1 MNYIKLFEEFAKSVN
16 KLSGVA
22 LIVDDSILLVLPKKF
37 KRSNTKWSIPK
48 GHIEGGDSLTSALK
62 ELEEETGVVMD
73 RDYDYKFKVGY
84 KKSGIK
90 KKLEIFVYNKTRED
104 LVDYMKTNKLSLRS
118 KTVKKVL
125 KTGEIYDVK
134 FFPLSDAWDVIE
146 QVQQQI
152 IDNIDIGNVYPKS
165 DENVYNRVL
174 ESVSNKN
181 KFVWIHG
188 LPGSGKTT
196 YASNINKKGN
206 YVLLDDIMDISKVK
220 KELEEGNDIILVSP
234 YFDNYMEFSLDVKLK
249 DLLKD
254 FDYDLEEIW
263 FENNPKKCIS
273 NLNKRSV
280 HKIRSSS
287 IIPEINMF
295 SSKYK
300 IPSDVKQIEVWS

>member
-1 MNYIKLFEEFAKSVN
+1 MIYLKLFEEFAKSVN

-22 LIVDDSILLVLPKKF
+22 VIVDDSILLVLPKKF
-37 KRSNTKWSIPK
+37 KRSNIKWSIPK

-104 LVDYMKTNKLSLRS
+104 LVDYMKANKLALRS

-125 KTGEIYDVK
+125 NTGEIYDVQ

-152 IDNIDIGNVYPKS
+152 IDNIDIGNVYPKV
-165 DENVYNRVL
+165 E
-174 ESVSNKN
+174 ESISNKS

-196 YASNINKKGN
+196 LANDINKGGN
-206 YVLLDDIMDISKVK
+206 YVILDDIMDISKVK
-220 KELEEGNDIILVSP
+220 KELEDGNDIILVSP
-234 YFDNYMEFSLDVKLK
+234 YFDNYMGFSLDVKLK
-249 DLLKD
+249 EVLND
-254 FDYDLEEIW
+254 FDYDVEEIW
-263 FENNPKKCIS
+263 FKNDPEKCID
-273 NLNKRSV
+273 NLRS
-280 HKIRSSS
+280 RSEHNIKSYL
-287 IIPEINMF
+287 IIPEVNIF

-300 IPSDVKQIEVWS
+300 IPSDVVPIEVWS

>member
-1 MNYIKLFEEFAKSVN
+1 MIYLKLFEEFAKSVN

-22 LIVDDSILLVLPKKF
+22 VIVEDNILLVLPKKF

-48 GHIEGGDSLTSALK
+48 GHIEGDDSLTSALK

-73 RDYDYKFKVGY
+73 RDYDYKFKVNY
-84 KKSGIK
+84 MKSGIK

-104 LVDYMKTNKLSLRS
+104 LVDYMKANKLALRS

-125 KTGEIYDVK
+125 NTGEIYDVQ

-152 IDNIDIGNVYPKS
+152 IDNIDIGNVYPKV
-165 DENVYNRVL
+165 E
-174 ESVSNKN
+174 ESISNKS

-196 YASNINKKGN
+196 LANEINKDGN
-206 YVLLDDIMDISKVK
+206 YVILDDIMDISKVK

-234 YFDNYMEFSLDVKLK
+234 YFDNYMSFSLDVKLK
-249 DLLKD
+249 EVLND
-254 FDYDLEEIW
+254 FDYDVEEIW
-263 FENNPKKCIS
+263 FENDPEKCID
-273 NLNKRSV
+273 NLRS
-280 HKIRSSS
+280 RSEHNIKSS
-287 IIPEINMF
+287 LIIPEVNIF
-295 SSKYK
+295 SLKYK
-300 IPSDVKQIEVWS
+300 IPSDVEQIEVWS

>member
-1 MNYIKLFEEFAKSVN
+1 MIYLKLFEDFSKSFN

-22 LIVDDSILLVLPKKF
+22 VIVEGNILLVLPKKF

-48 GHIEGGDSLTSALK
+48 GHIEGGDSLTSALN

-73 RDYDYKFKVGY
+73 RDFDYKFSVNY
-84 KKSGIK
+84 IKSK
-90 KKLEIFVYNKTRED
+90 TEKELEIFVYNRDRED
-104 LVDYMKTNKLSLRS
+104 LIEYLKTDKLSLRG

-125 KTGEIYDVK
+125 NNGEIYDIK

-152 IDNIDIGNVYPKS
+152 IDNIDIENVYPKV
-165 DENVYNRVL
+165 E
-174 ESVSNKN
+174 ESVSNKS

-196 YASNINKKGN
+196 LANDINKDGN
-206 YVLLDDIMDISKVK
+206 FVILDDIMDVSKIK

-234 YFDNYMEFSLDVKLK
+234 YFDNYMRFSLDVKLK
-249 DLLKD
+249 EVLND
-254 FDYDLEEIW
+254 FDYDVEEIW
-263 FENNPKKCIS
+263 FKNDPEKCID
-273 NLNKRSV
+273 NLRS
-280 HKIRSSS
+280 RSEHNIKSS
-287 IIPEINMF
+287 LIIPEVNIF

-300 IPSDVKQIEVWS
+300 IPSDVVPIEVWSGKKERIAI